1 MVVGNGRTFKE
12 MIERHNVKAVL
23 QGHTHVVEECIYR
36 GVHYIT
42 GGAICGDWWKGP
54 RLGVHPEGFVVA
66 TVAGDDLTWRYV
78 PYGWKARPAPAA
90 T

>member
-1 MVVGNGRTFKE
+1 MELNLVDEINYVGVR
-12 MIERHNVKAVL
+12 
-23 QGHTHVVEECIYR
+23 
-36 GVHYIT
+36 YIT

-66 TVAGDDLTWRYV
+66 AVKGDNLKWRYI
-78 PYGWKARPAPAA
+78 PYGWKAH